1 MGRDLSYKIIY
12 NKDSRDED
20 WTDVPYASR
29 NNEVLG
35 YISHEFTKGD
45 LEVYIGKLIKEY
57 TSYDYNMNDI
67 ANAISCLEFI
77 YNKLHSCN
85 WSVIIKYA

>member
-12 NKDSRDED
+12 NKDNRDEE
-20 WTDVPYASR
+20 WTYVPHASR
-29 NNEVLG
+29 KNEILG
-35 YISHEFTKGD
+35 YISQEFTKPE
-45 LEVYIGKLIKEY
+45 LEIYIGKLIKEY

-77 YNKLHSCN
+77 YNQLHSSS
-85 WSVIIKYA
+85 WSVIIRYI